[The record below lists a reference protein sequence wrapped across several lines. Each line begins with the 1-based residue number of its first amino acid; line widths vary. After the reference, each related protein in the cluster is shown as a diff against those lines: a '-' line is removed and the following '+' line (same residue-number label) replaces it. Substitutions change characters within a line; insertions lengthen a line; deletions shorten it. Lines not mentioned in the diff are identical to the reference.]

1 MKSLS
6 WIREP
11 KAEPWGTLML
21 KGLGKGGASKGDIEG
36 THVR

>member
-21 KGLGKGGASKGDIEG
+21 KGLGKEEEPAKEI
-36 THVR
+36 